1 MMTSIRL
8 QNFKA
13 HRDTTVPLGRFTVLV
28 GPNGAGKTSV
38 LEALRALSELRSRR
52 LMEYF
57 SGARNRKLDD
67 MLRRGAKEPIEIEV
81 AGRAGSVGWTLKVTM
96 ARVASHE
103 IDEEPWSSSVQ
114 STYGTEKSNV
124 MTDDPLRSTVPSGVL
139 QSLGRGVL
147 YRFTARRIARA
158 SYSDAKIVSVKY
170 DGSNTAVTLASYKLE
185 NEDVFGRIEDTL
197 RRIVP
202 SVERVRLRREMV
214 GDRMGSKIYIDYRGA
229 PDVPAHA
236 ASEGTLMT
244 LALLTVLY
252 SPRRPNLVLL
262 DDIDNSLHPAAQI
275 ELVSQLKR
283 LLKELPETQIV
294 ATTHS
299 PYILDELDPRD
310 VQVFALR
317 EDGSVATKRLSEHP
331 EAARMKGALTV
342 GQIWSSDHERD
353 WVLTESA

>member
-1 MMTSIRL
+1 MITSIRL

-38 LEALRALSELRSRR
+38 LEALRAISERKSRGTTD
-52 LMEYF
+52 YF
-57 SGARNRKLDD
+57 SGSRGRKLDD
-67 MLRRGAKEPIEIEV
+67 LLTKGAKEPIEIGVE
-81 AGRAGSVGWTLKVTM
+81 GRSGSVGWTLAVTM
-96 ARVASHE
+96 EKVAPHE
-103 IDEEPWSSSVQ
+103 TDEDPWSSAVRW
-114 STYGTEKSNV
+114 TYGTEKSNV
-124 MTDDPLRSTVPSGVL
+124 TTSGPLRSTVPGAVL

-158 SYSDAKIVSVKY
+158 CYSDAKVVSVKF

-185 NEDVFGRIEDTL
+185 NEDVFGRVEDTL

-202 SVERVRLRREMV
+202 GVERVRIRREMV
-214 GDRMGSKIYIDYRGA
+214 RDRMGSKIYFDYRGA

-252 SPRRPNLVLL
+252 SPRKPNLVLL
-262 DDIDNSLHPAAQI
+262 DDIDNSLHPTAQI
-275 ELVSQLKR
+275 ELVRQLKR
-283 LLKELPETQIV
+283 LLEELPETQIV

-299 PYILDELDPRD
+299 PYILDNLDAND
-310 VQVFALR
+310 IHVFALR
-317 EDGSVATKRLSEHP
+317 KDGTVATKRLSEHP
-331 EAARMKGALTV
+331 DVPKMIGALSP
-342 GQIWSSDHERD
+342 GQIWTLDPERD
-353 WVLTESA
+353 WVAGERD